1 MCGIAGIL
9 DRRGEDLRPVINR
22 MVKALHHRGP
32 DASGIWVD
40 ERNGLTLGHA
50 RLSTIDL
57 SSEGS
62 QPMVSTSGRY
72 VMTYNGEVYNFPEL
86 RRDLERRGHGFRG
99 HSDTEVMLA
108 AFDEWGVE
116 KSLERFIGMFAFGVW
131 DRAEYRLTLARDRL
145 GKKPLY
151 FGWMEGT
158 FLFGSELKAL
168 QAHPD
173 FHGEI
178 NRDVLALY
186 LRYGYVPA
194 PYCIYRNLYQLM
206 PGSVLGIS
214 GDHTHRG
221 TDFSPFP
228 ESEQTPWK
236 PVQYWSARCAV
247 ERGCMQMFRMSEQE
261 AIEELDRVL
270 REAVRMRMV
279 ADVPLGAFL
288 SGGVDSSTVV
298 ALMQAQSTQRVRTFT
313 IGFHEDEFNEARYA
327 KEVAAHLGTEHT
339 ELYVT
344 PQDAMAVI
352 PRLPQLYDEPF
363 ADSSQIPTFLVSEL
377 TRRHITVSLS
387 GDGGDELFGGYT
399 RYFNYQWIW
408 NRLMTIPTP
417 LRKGLAFGIRSVP
430 PSQWTALM
438 RCVTPFLPK
447 RLRMVLPGDK
457 LNKLAN
463 LLMMAEPETLYHRLI
478 SQWADPTTVVL
489 GSVEPPT
496 SVVDHAQWAS
506 VPGLIEQMMYL
517 DTVTYL
523 PDDILVKVDRA
534 SMAVSLEVRSPLLD
548 HRVVELAWQ
557 FPTSL
562 KFRNGEGKW
571 ALRQVLYKYVP
582 RRLVDRPKMGFGV
595 PIGNWLRG
603 PLRAWAESLIGEQRL
618 RDEGFFDP
626 APIREMWTDHLSGQ
640 RDWQYALWT
649 VLMFQAWR
657 DQHAA

>member
-1 MCGIAGIL
+1 MCGIAGII
-9 DRRGEDLRPVINR
+9 DRRSEDLRPVIGR

-32 DASGIWVD
+32 DASGTWVD
-40 ERNGLTLGHA
+40 ERNGLALGHA
-50 RLSTIDL
+50 RLSIIDL

-62 QPMVSTSGRY
+62 QPMVSASGRY
-72 VMTYNGEVYNFPEL
+72 VLTYNGEVYNFQEL
-86 RRDLERRGHGFRG
+86 RRELDRRGHRFRG

-108 AFDEWGVE
+108 AFDDWGIE
-116 KSLERFIGMFAFGVW
+116 KSLDRFVGMFAFGVW
-131 DRAEYRLTLARDRL
+131 DSAERRLTLARDRL

-151 FGWMEGT
+151 FGWMGGT

-168 QAHPD
+168 QAHPG

-186 LRYGYVPA
+186 LRHGYVPA
-194 PYCIYRNLYQLM
+194 PYCIYRNLHQLM

-214 GDHTHRG
+214 GDHGHRG

-228 ESEQTPWK
+228 ESEQTPWR
-236 PVQYWSARCAV
+236 PVRYWSARSAV
-247 ERGCMQMFRMSEQE
+247 ERGCTQVFPMSEQE
-261 AIEELDRVL
+261 AIEELDRFL

-298 ALMQAQSTQRVRTFT
+298 ALMQAQSTQPVRTFT
-313 IGFHEDEFNEARYA
+313 IGYHEEEFNEARHA
-327 KEVAAHLGTEHT
+327 KEVAAHLGTNHT

-363 ADSSQIPTFLVSEL
+363 ADASQIPTFLVSEL

-399 RYFNYQWIW
+399 RYFNCQLIW
-408 NRLMTIPTP
+408 NRLMTIPAP
-417 LRKGLAFGIRSVP
+417 LRRGMAFGIRSVP
-430 PSQWTALM
+430 PSQWTALV
-438 RCVTPFLPK
+438 RYVTPLLPK
-447 RLRMVLPGDK
+447 RLHMTLPGDK
-457 LNKLAN
+457 LYKLAN

-478 SQWADPTTVVL
+478 SLWDNPTAVAL

-496 SVVDHAQWAS
+496 PVTDRAQWAS
-506 VPGLIEQMMYL
+506 VPGLIEQIMYL

-523 PDDILVKVDRA
+523 PDDLLVKVDRA
-534 SMAVSLEVRSPLLD
+534 SMGVSLEVRTPLLD
-548 HRVVELAWQ
+548 HRVVELAWRL
-557 FPTSL
+557 PTSL
-562 KFRNGEGKW
+562 KVRNGEGKW

-582 RRLVDRPKMGFGV
+582 SRLIERPKMGFGV
-595 PIGNWLRG
+595 PMGSWLRG

-626 APIREMWTDHLSGQ
+626 APIRERWAAHLSGQ
-640 RDWQYALWT
+640 RDWQYSLWT

>member
-9 DRRGEDLRPVINR
+9 DRRSEDLRLVINR
-22 MVKALHHRGP
+22 MVKTLHHRGP
-32 DASGIWVD
+32 DASGTWVD
-40 ERNGLTLGHA
+40 ERNGLALGHA
-50 RLSTIDL
+50 RLSIIDL

-62 QPMVSTSGRY
+62 QPMVSASGRY
-72 VMTYNGEVYNFPEL
+72 VLTYNGEVYNFREL
-86 RRDLERRGHGFRG
+86 RRDLDRRGHRFRG

-108 AFDEWGVE
+108 SFDDWGVE
-116 KSLERFIGMFAFGVW
+116 KSLDRFVGMFAFGVW
-131 DRAEYRLTLARDRL
+131 DSAEHRLTLARDRL

-151 FGWMEGT
+151 FGWMGST

-186 LRYGYVPA
+186 LRHGYVPA

-206 PGSVLGIS
+206 PGSVLGIA
-214 GDHTHRG
+214 GDHGHRE

-228 ESEQTPWK
+228 ESEQPWK
-236 PVQYWSARCAV
+236 PVRYWSARAAV
-247 ERGCMQMFRMSEQE
+247 EHGHTQGFPMSEQE
-261 AIEELDRVL
+261 AIGELDRLL

-298 ALMQAQSTQRVRTFT
+298 ALMQAQSTQPVRTFT
-313 IGFHEDEFNEARYA
+313 IGYHEEEFNEARHA
-327 KEVAAHLGTEHT
+327 KEVAAHLGTDHT

-363 ADSSQIPTFLVSEL
+363 ADASQIPTFLVSEL

-399 RYFNYQWIW
+399 RYFNCQLIW
-408 NRLMTIPTP
+408 NRLMSIPAP
-417 LRKGLAFGIRSVP
+417 LRRSLAFGIRSVP
-430 PSQWTALM
+430 PSQWTAFVRYVAPL
-438 RCVTPFLPK
+438 LPK
-447 RLRMVLPGDK
+447 RWHMTLPGDK
-457 LNKLAN
+457 LYKLAN
-463 LLMMAEPETLYHRLI
+463 LLMMAEPGTLYHRLI
-478 SQWADPTTVVL
+478 SLWENPTAVVL

-496 SVVDHAQWAS
+496 PITDRAQWAS

-523 PDDILVKVDRA
+523 SDDLLVKVDRA
-534 SMAVSLEVRSPLLD
+534 SMGVSLEARTPLLD
-548 HRVVELAWQ
+548 HRVVEWAWQ
-557 FPTSL
+557 LPTSL
-562 KFRNGEGKW
+562 KVRNGEGKW

-582 RRLVDRPKMGFGV
+582 RRLIERPKMGFGV
-595 PIGNWLRG
+595 PIGSWLRG

-626 APIREMWTDHLSGQ
+626 APIRERWTAHLSGQ

>member
-1 MCGIAGIL
+1 MIG
-9 DRRGEDLRPVINR
+9 R

-32 DASGIWVD
+32 DASGSWAD
-40 ERNGLTLGHA
+40 ERNGVALGHA
-50 RLSTIDL
+50 RLSIIDL

-62 QPMVSTSGRY
+62 QPMRSASGRY
-72 VMTYNGEVYNFPEL
+72 VLTYNGEVYNFQDL
-86 RRDLERRGHGFRG
+86 RRDMERRGHRFRG

-108 AFDEWGVE
+108 AFDEWGIE
-116 KSLERFIGMFAFGVW
+116 KSLDRFIGMFAFGVW
-131 DRAEYRLTLARDRL
+131 DSAERRLTLARDRL

-151 FGWMEGT
+151 FGWMGST

-168 QAHPD
+168 QAHPG
-173 FHGEI
+173 FQGEI

-186 LRYGYVPA
+186 LRHGYVPA

-206 PGSVLGIS
+206 PGSALGIW
-214 GDHTHRG
+214 GDHDHQG
-221 TDFSPFP
+221 ADFSPFP
-228 ESEQTPWK
+228 ESKQTPWK
-236 PVQYWSARCAV
+236 PVRYWSARAAV
-247 ERGCMQMFRMSEQE
+247 ERGCTEVIPMSEHE
-261 AIEELDRVL
+261 AIEELDRRL

-298 ALMQAQSTQRVRTFT
+298 ALMQAQSTRPVKTFT
-313 IGFHEDEFNEARYA
+313 IGYHEEEFNEARHA
-327 KEVAAHLGTEHT
+327 KEVAAHLGTDHT

-344 PQDAMAVI
+344 SQDAMGVI

-363 ADSSQIPTFLVSEL
+363 ADASQIPTFLVSEL
-377 TRRHITVSLS
+377 TRQHITVSLS

-399 RYFNYQWIW
+399 RYLNCQFIW
-408 NRLMTIPTP
+408 NRLKTIPPP
-417 LRKGLAFGIRSVP
+417 LCRGLAFGIRSVP
-430 PSQWTALM
+430 PAQWTSLV
-438 RCVTPFLPK
+438 RYVTPLLPK
-447 RLRMVLPGDK
+447 RLHMTLPGDK
-457 LNKLAN
+457 LYKLAD

-478 SQWADPTTVVL
+478 SQWENPTAVVL
-489 GSVEPPT
+489 GSVEPLTPVT
-496 SVVDHAQWAS
+496 DRAQWAS

-523 PDDILVKVDRA
+523 PDDLLVKVDRA
-534 SMAVSLEVRSPLLD
+534 SMGVSLEARTPLLD
-548 HRVVELAWQ
+548 HRVVEFAWRL
-557 FPTSL
+557 PTSL
-562 KFRNGEGKW
+562 KVRNGEGKW

-582 RRLVDRPKMGFGV
+582 RRLIERPKMGFGV
-595 PIGNWLRG
+595 PMDSWLRG

-626 APIREMWTDHLSGQ
+626 APIRERWAAHLSGQ

-657 DQHAA
+657 EQHVA